1 MVNET
6 KTFAEYKAPKCR
18 VVGIH
23 VQNLVCASPYDDD
36 YGANGYSGKDPDI
49 SDLGDDF

>member
-23 VQNLVCASPYDDD
+23 VQKALLSVSDPFDSVNNTENFNLESDDD
-36 YGANGYSGKDPDI
+36 
-49 SDLGDDF
+49 L

>member
-6 KTFAEYKAPKCR
+6 KTSAEYKAPKCK

-23 VQNLVCASPYDDD
+23 VQNLVCTSWGDEGEAGEKVKVDYDDD
-36 YGANGYSGKDPDI
+36 EY
-49 SDLGDDF
+49 